1 MNRWGDRGKPYGSR
15 GRSARSPASVTAVFD
30 RPRRVSPRR
39 DVLRVAL
46 GVCVALLGW
55 IVLMAAIDVGLL
67 RLGVGGG
74 TILLADILLALL
86 LGFEAATLERW
97 SLSRGKWRQLDIV
110 VADNREAAE
119 RRFFERWTAKQRALS
134 NDQLAIDRG
143 APPPT
148 REIPGQPFSKPPPLP
163 HGDIIGLFPDPGAP
177 R

>member
-1 MNRWGDRGKPYGSR
+1 MPVYTVHAPVTSSTDMAAADRFAFVRDGFHFW
-15 GRSARSPASVTAVFD
+15 AAVFG
-30 RPRRVSPRR
+30 
-39 DVLRVAL
+39 AL
-46 GVCVALLGW
+46 WLAWHRLWLSLLGW
-55 IVLMAAIDVGLL
+55 IVLMAAIDFGLL

-86 LGFEAATLERW
+86 LGFEAATLRRW
-97 SLSRGKWRQLDIV
+97 TLSRGKWRQLDIV

>member
-1 MNRWGDRGKPYGSR
+1 
-15 GRSARSPASVTAVFD
+15 
-30 RPRRVSPRR
+30 
-39 DVLRVAL
+39 L
-46 GVCVALLGW
+46 GVLWLAWHRLWLSLLGW
-55 IVLMAAIDVGLL
+55 IVLMAAIDFGLL

-86 LGFEAATLERW
+86 LGFEAATLRRW

-110 VADNREAAE
+110 VADNQEAAE

-148 REIPGQPFSKPPPLP
+148 RDIPGQPFSKPPAPP

>member
-1 MNRWGDRGKPYGSR
+1 MPVYTVHAPVTSSTDMAAADRFAFVRDGFHFW
-15 GRSARSPASVTAVFD
+15 AAV
-30 RPRRVSPRR
+30 
-39 DVLRVAL
+39 L
-46 GVCVALLGW
+46 GVLWLAWHRLWLSLLGW
-55 IVLMAAIDVGLL
+55 IVLMAAIDFGLL

-86 LGFEAATLERW
+86 LGFEAATLRRW
-97 SLSRGKWRQLDIV
+97 TLSRGKWRQLDIV

-148 REIPGQPFSKPPPLP
+148 RDIPGQPFSKPPALP
-163 HGDIIGLFPDPGAP
+163 HGDIIGLFPEPGAS

>member
-1 MNRWGDRGKPYGSR
+1 MPVYTVHAPVTSSTDIAAADRFAFVRDGFHFW
-15 GRSARSPASVTAVFD
+15 AAVFG
-30 RPRRVSPRR
+30 
-39 DVLRVAL
+39 VLWLAWHRL
-46 GVCVALLGW
+46 WLSLLGW
-55 IVLMAAIDVGLL
+55 IVLMAAIDFGLL

-86 LGFEAATLERW
+86 LGFEAATLRRW
-97 SLSRGKWRQLDIV
+97 TLSRGKWRQLDIV